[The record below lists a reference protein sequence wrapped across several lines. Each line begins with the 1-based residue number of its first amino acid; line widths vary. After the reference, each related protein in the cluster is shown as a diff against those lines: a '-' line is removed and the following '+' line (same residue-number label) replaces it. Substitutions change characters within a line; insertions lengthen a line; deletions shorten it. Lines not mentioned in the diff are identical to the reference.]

1 MKPEMPATI
10 DNRKYLQL
18 VEIFVNCG
26 KDMRKKHRD
35 ELSNRALSELM
46 LRCARSL
53 FSAGRH
59 RRIRIKYFLDGSP
72 ERKRTIT
79 KILKVTWEITKV
91 TSDFIRYTSQSSSCS
106 FFAFRIRI

>member
-1 MKPEMPATI
+1 MKPEMLATI
-10 DNRKYLQL
+10 DNRQYLQL

-26 KDMRKKHRD
+26 KDKDMRKKHRD

-59 RRIRIKYFLDGSP
+59 RRIRIKYF
-72 ERKRTIT
+72 
-79 KILKVTWEITKV
+79 
-91 TSDFIRYTSQSSSCS
+91 
-106 FFAFRIRI
+106 